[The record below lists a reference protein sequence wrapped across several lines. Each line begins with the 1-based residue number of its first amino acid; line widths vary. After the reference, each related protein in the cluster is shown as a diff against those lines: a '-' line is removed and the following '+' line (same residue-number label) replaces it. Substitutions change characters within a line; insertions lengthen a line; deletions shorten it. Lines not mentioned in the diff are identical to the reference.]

1 MPRAD
6 AQRNVDAI
14 LAAAK
19 AEFVAHGVD
28 VAVRAIAARADVG
41 TATLYRHFPTRADLI
56 TAVFRREVDDIVAAA
71 DALSHR
77 FGPGEALERWVDR
90 YIEFV
95 ATKHGLAAALH
106 SGDPAFAGLRAY
118 FEDRAGPV
126 LQRLLDAAERAGVI
140 GPGTAPLDL
149 LGAIAN
155 LCVPPPGSTDT
166 ARAHRMVAL
175 LLDGLRYQA
184 ASST

>member
-1 MPRAD
+1 M
-6 AQRNVDAI
+6 
-14 LAAAK
+14 
-19 AEFVAHGVD
+19 
-28 VAVRAIAARADVG
+28 
-41 TATLYRHFPTRADLI
+41 
-56 TAVFRREVDDIVAAA
+56 
-71 DALSHR
+71 
-77 FGPGEALERWVDR
+77 
-90 YIEFV
+90 
-95 ATKHGLAAALH
+95 
-106 SGDPAFAGLRAY
+106 
-118 FEDRAGPV
+118 